1 MAFSVSVED
10 FILNTPIY
18 RFEEF
23 TYEDMPNVAEIL
35 FYEGI
40 IDCYCVECKRN
51 STFHAV
57 KNGRGGYPLVEIYNT
72 YVNAGNVRGP
82 HFAGVDLQNWKQ
94 GLYDS
99 LTNGEL
105 YFVNKEFT
113 CTRDEEHKIVLN
125 YLVKGNKIA
134 KVGQYPSLADLNQ
147 LDIRKYRKVLS
158 KEKYLEFSKG
168 IGLSSH
174 GVGVG
179 AFVYLRRI
187 FEYLIQEAYDK
198 AKSSPDWVDN
208 DFSNKR
214 MDEKILSL
222 KDFLPQYLVENRKIY
237 GILSK
242 GIHELSEEV
251 CLKIFPHVK
260 LGIELILD
268 EKLYELEREEKLKA
282 TKVTLEKI
290 HASLLDD

>member
-1 MAFSVSVED
+1 MAFSVSVAD
-10 FILNTPIY
+10 FILNAPIY

-23 TYEDMPNVAEIL
+23 TFDDMPNVAEIL

-40 IDCYCVECKRN
+40 IDCYCVECKKD

-57 KNGRGGYPLVEIYNT
+57 RNGWGEYPIPEIYSIYIDSDKKNKPRFT
-72 YVNAGNVRGP
+72 
-82 HFAGVDLQNWKQ
+82 GVALQNLKQ

-113 CTRDEEHKIVLN
+113 CARDDKHKIVLN

-147 LDIRKYRKVLS
+147 LDIKKYRKILG

-174 GVGVG
+174 GVGIG

-187 FEYLIQEAYDK
+187 FEYLIQEAYNK
-198 AKSSPDWVDN
+198 AQSSPEWVDN
-208 DFSNKR
+208 DFSN
-214 MDEKILSL
+214 IAL
-222 KDFLPQYLVENRKIY
+222 
-237 GILSK
+237 
-242 GIHELSEEV
+242 
-251 CLKIFPHVK
+251 
-260 LGIELILD
+260 
-268 EKLYELEREEKLKA
+268 
-282 TKVTLEKI
+282 
-290 HASLLDD
+290 